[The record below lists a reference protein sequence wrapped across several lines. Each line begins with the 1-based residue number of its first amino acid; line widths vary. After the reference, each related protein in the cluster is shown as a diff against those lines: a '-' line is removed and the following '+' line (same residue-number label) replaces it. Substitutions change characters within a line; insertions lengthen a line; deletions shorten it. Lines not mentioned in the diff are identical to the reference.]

1 MKTENVAQL
10 IERIASQLNA
20 TTYIEPIYKKFGII
34 FFSNGRRLFFKDRQ
48 ININTASSV
57 SVTTNKFETSNFLS
71 HFGYNVPTGRTFS
84 NHPYDIKHNRSV
96 EDGIVFAKE
105 LGFPVIL
112 KPNNKSQGVLV
123 CKVGNEEE
131 FRDIAA
137 KILRNRN
144 DALLVEKFYGGY
156 SDYRIVVL
164 GERVIS
170 AYQRIPLT
178 VTGNGRQNILEL
190 LKDKQAYYKII
201 GRESKE
207 IDIDDFRIKMHL
219 QGNNMDLNYIPFTN
233 EQVTLL
239 DNANLSSGGTT
250 LELTEKIAKE
260 YCQLAVSVAHDMNL
274 KLCGIDILTHDIKVW
289 SEDHIILE
297 VNSAPGLDNYAY
309 TGEKQKEYVD
319 ELYLQTLKYFETSF

>member
-1 MKTENVAQL
+1 METENVARL
-10 IERIASQLNA
+10 IERIAPWLNA
-20 TTYIEPIYKKFGII
+20 TTYIEPVYKRFGIVV
-34 FFSNGRRLFFKDRQ
+34 FPNGRRLFFKDRQ

-71 HFGYNVPTGRTFS
+71 HFGYNVPIGRTFS
-84 NHPYDIKHNRSV
+84 YHSYDVRHNHSV
-96 EDGIVFAKE
+96 EDGIAFAKE

-123 CKVGNEEE
+123 CKVSDEKE
-131 FRDIAA
+131 FREIAA
-137 KILRNRN
+137 KILKNRN
-144 DALLVEKFYGGY
+144 DVLLVEKFYSGY

-164 GERVIS
+164 GSRVIS

-178 VTGNGRQNILEL
+178 VTGNGWQNIWEL
-190 LKDKQAYYKII
+190 LKGKQTYYEAI
-201 GRESKE
+201 GRGSKE
-207 IDIDDFRIKMHL
+207 IDINDFRIKMHL
-219 QGNNMDLNYIPFTN
+219 RENDMDFNYIPSEN

-250 LELTEKIAKE
+250 QELTEKIAKE

-274 KLCGIDILTHDIKVW
+274 KLCGIDILAHDITAW
-289 SEDHIILE
+289 SEDYVILE

-309 TGEKQKEYVD
+309 TGEKQKKYVD
-319 ELYLQTLKYFETSF
+319 ALYLQVLKYFETSF